1 MRARKHNGLRISF
14 LRNMSNFAFKGK
26 KIYASILYIVSVYLK
41 FEEKGGFFGGYLSIS
56 VGIFWKCRNMIN
68 FLLRFSL
75 SRHAPLAACLQ
86 SVFTVSNVF

>member
-41 FEEKGGFFGGYLSIS
+41 FKKRGGFWWVFEYIGRYILEMQK
-56 VGIFWKCRNMIN
+56 FDQ
-68 FLLRFSL
+68 FLVTF
-75 SRHAPLAACLQ
+75 
-86 SVFTVSNVF
+86 FTF